1 MTYRRT
7 TVLGAVALAC
17 MVLLAVTLAAADDV
31 SGSWRFVFQTDGG
44 EREADASLKV
54 DGGQVTGKFADADVK
69 GTYKDGAIEL
79 AFPFN
84 SPEAGQGTMSIKG
97 SLVSGALSGAWEF
110 AGYSGTFIAKRPSK
124 NSAGLQ
130 SALRIPNSH
139 NVPIPK

>member
-1 MTYRRT
+1 MTYRRA
-7 TVLGAVALAC
+7 TVLGATALAC
-17 MVLLAVTLAAADDV
+17 MVLLVAALALADDV

-69 GTYKDGAIEL
+69 GTYKDGAIQL

-84 SPEAGQGTMSIKG
+84 SPDAGPGTLSIKG

-110 AGYSGTFIAKRPSK
+110 AGYSGTFIAKRP
-124 NSAGLQ
+124 Q
-130 SALRIPNSH
+130 
-139 NVPIPK
+139 

>member
-7 TVLGAVALAC
+7 TVLGATALAC
-17 MVLLAVTLAAADDV
+17 MVLLVATLTAADDA

-69 GTYKDGAIEL
+69 GTYKEGAMEL

-84 SPEAGQGTMSIKG
+84 SSEGGPGTMSIKG
-97 SLVSGALSGAWEF
+97 SLASGALSGAWEF
-110 AGYSGTFIAKRPSK
+110 AGYSGTFTANRP
-124 NSAGLQ
+124 Q
-130 SALRIPNSH
+130 
-139 NVPIPK
+139 

>member
-7 TVLGAVALAC
+7 TVLGAALAC
-17 MVLLAVTLAAADDV
+17 MVLLVATLAAADDV

-44 EREADASLKV
+44 ERAADASLKV

-84 SPEAGQGTMSIKG
+84 SPDAGPGTLSIKG

-110 AGYSGTFIAKRPSK
+110 AGYSGNFIAKRP
-124 NSAGLQ
+124 Q
-130 SALRIPNSH
+130 
-139 NVPIPK
+139 

>member
-7 TVLGAVALAC
+7 KVLGATALAC
-17 MVLLAVTLAAADDV
+17 MVLLVATLTAADDA

-44 EREADASLKV
+44 ERVVDASLRV

-84 SPEAGQGTMSIKG
+84 SPDAGPGTLSLRG

-110 AGYSGTFIAKRPSK
+110 AGYSGTFIAKRP
-124 NSAGLQ
+124 Q
-130 SALRIPNSH
+130 
-139 NVPIPK
+139 